1 MVLETSTFEKLNLDY
16 DQIIVSDVDIIWH
29 KDPNFLERIGNKTWF
44 HKITKLD
51 PKEIVD
57 NLGNDRILSEELG

>member
-1 MVLETSTFEKLNLDY
+1 MAQRSK
-16 DQIIVSDVDIIWH
+16 I
-29 KDPNFLERIGNKTWF
+29 FLERIGNKTWF

-57 NLGNDRILSEELG
+57 NLEMTVFLSEELG

>member
-1 MVLETSTFEKLNLDY
+1 MTKI
-16 DQIIVSDVDIIWH
+16 Q
-29 KDPNFLERIGNKTWF
+29 NFLECIGNKTWF

-57 NLGNDRILSEELG
+57 NLGNDRIPKRRIGLINRLDISIPTKLRLT